1 MHDLFM
7 FPVLFLTGKT
17 EVEKRAPIFIYAI
30 FFAKKSCFRGSKADS
45 SKLYVRFETLM
56 EFYVYSL

>member
-1 MHDLFM
+1 MQFFLLRKA
-7 FPVLFLTGKT
+7 VL
-17 EVEKRAPIFIYAI
+17 EAQ
-30 FFAKKSCFRGSKADS
+30 KADS

>member
-1 MHDLFM
+1 MPFFLLRKA
-7 FPVLFLTGKT
+7 VLEAQKT
-17 EVEKRAPIFIYAI
+17 
-30 FFAKKSCFRGSKADS
+30 DS